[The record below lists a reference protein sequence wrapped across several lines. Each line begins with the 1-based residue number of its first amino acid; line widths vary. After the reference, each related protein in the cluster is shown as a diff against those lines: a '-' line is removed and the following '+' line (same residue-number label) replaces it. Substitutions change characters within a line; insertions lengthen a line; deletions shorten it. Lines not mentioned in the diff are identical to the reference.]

1 MGKKA
6 LIIVDMQNDFL
17 PGGAL
22 AVADG
27 DKIIPIIN
35 KLTQLPF
42 DLIVATKD
50 WHPADHCSFAKSH
63 GEQPGTEILID
74 GFNQHL
80 WPIHCVANSKG
91 AEFTPTLDTSKITQV
106 FFKGTD
112 KNIDSYSTF
121 FDNQFEKS
129 TGMQNL
135 LESQQIMDVYLC
147 GLATD
152 YCVRYSALDACFLSY
167 RTFVIIDACKPVN
180 LNPGDEEAA
189 IKEMKKAGIIIVKSS
204 EIFIN

>member
-1 MGKKA
+1 MVKKA

-22 AVADG
+22 AVKEG

-35 KLTQLPF
+35 QLTQLPF
-42 DLIVATKD
+42 DVIVATKD
-50 WHPADHCSFAKSH
+50 WHPADHCSFAKTH
-63 GEQPGTEILID
+63 GEKPGTEIIMD

-80 WPIHCVANSKG
+80 WPVHCVADTSG
-91 AEFTPTLDTSKITQV
+91 AEFTPALDTSKIAQV
-106 FFKGTD
+106 FYKGSD
-112 KNIDSYSTF
+112 RSIDSYSTF

-129 TGMQNL
+129 TGMQNFL
-135 LESQQIMDVYLC
+135 DARQIEDVYLC

-167 RTFVIIDACKPVN
+167 NTYVIVDACKPVN
-180 LNPGDEEAA
+180 VSPGDEEEA
-189 IKEMKKAGIIIVKSS
+189 IREMKKAGIKIVKYN
-204 EIFIN
+204 EIVI